1 MDCLLVE
8 NPIKGFPMDLHSK
21 SIKCNKRS
29 PAFSSFKEKECRA
42 FYCIYFYFKLPHN
55 TSKKLLRKEQIQLI
69 VVHARRILVPH
80 AALIPH
86 AGASRPARTRAAR
99 TCAAPHRSCY
109 ADQRPDTPCPRSPPP
124 ALPPLDLHNTC
135 ALTISFPSQGF
146 APSCRRFHKTA
157 SPIY

>member
-1 MDCLLVE
+1 
-8 NPIKGFPMDLHSK
+8 MDLHSK

-29 PAFSSFKEKECRA
+29 PAFSSFKEKEYRA

-86 AGASRPARTRAAR
+86 AGAVRHVPAQHVHALRRTVAAMQTNPR
-99 TCAAPHRSCY
+99 HTVSEVSAAS
-109 ADQRPDTPCPRSPPP
+109 S
-124 ALPPLDLHNTC
+124 
-135 ALTISFPSQGF
+135 S
-146 APSCRRFHKTA
+146 TA
-157 SPIY
+157 

>member
-1 MDCLLVE
+1 
-8 NPIKGFPMDLHSK
+8 MDLHSK

-55 TSKKLLRKEQIQLI
+55 TLKKLLRKEQIQLI

-86 AGASRPARTRAAR
+86 AGEPSGTYPRSTYMR
-99 TCAAPHRSCY
+99 CAAP
-109 ADQRPDTPCPRSPPP
+109 
-124 ALPPLDLHNTC
+124 
-135 ALTISFPSQGF
+135 
-146 APSCRRFHKTA
+146 
-157 SPIY
+157 